1 MSEKAQPRGRFNE
14 AIGSLPAWFRPL
26 AAASGRASW
35 VAAGATV
42 AGLTL
47 ISLFDLLTRGTSLA
61 MAAIVPVLAGVWL
74 LSDLGA
80 VLVTGLAMTSLV
92 VVAAAGGDGPVET
105 ITDSLTI
112 LVVAAVGRASAVYGA
127 AAQAAAARADLM
139 ARVARIATSA
149 DSLQQILD
157 RILREMAGEGLR
169 GGLIGLINERNEI
182 YPAAAEGD
190 IDSAV
195 WNSRLPVSSGIMGKA
210 AAEGRSILVGDLD
223 RPDPDLQPANRTL
236 GSNSRIKSLVVV
248 PLLAAGKVVGVL
260 ELDSVQTHRFDA
272 DDLSLL
278 EQIAL
283 AVSDAVQ
290 REGALQLADELV
302 KRRVEELSTLLEA
315 ARSLAASLDPEVV
328 QSAVVLTV
336 ARALQAEGGRAA
348 LIRIEDGRLTSISDH
363 DQGQA
368 RTRPLDFPLAF
379 APAELLQAI
388 DSGHAIGCLRE
399 QLKPSLA
406 AVFGPAARSFAWA
419 PVRFGGKLYG
429 VVTATSERSLFE
441 WPALR
446 LLEGVADLAG
456 LAVGNAERLRLE
468 LVRTAELE
476 AHAQRMAELEKVKSD
491 FLKVASHELRGPL
504 AILKGYVSM
513 LSDGSLTLDDP
524 LTPKVFA
531 VIQGK
536 LQEVSDLVEQM
547 LETARLE
554 DSRLQ
559 LHLAREDLLEVLQEA
574 VERVR
579 PLAGATHRIEVDP
592 GPEPV
597 AVEVDR
603 GRLLTILTNLL
614 ENAIKYSPAGGP
626 VDVGISLRQGIAEV
640 TVSDRG
646 LGIAAADLPRLFTRF
661 GRIVTA
667 HNSNILGT
675 GLGLYLAREL
685 ARMQG
690 GEITV
695 RSREGSG
702 SDFTISLPLAG
713 QRLGG
718 SVRSVAGPA

>member
-1 MSEKAQPRGRFNE
+1 MSENAQPRGRFAE
-14 AIGSLPAWFRPL
+14 AMASLPAWLLPL
-26 AAASGRASW
+26 SANRGPASRLVT
-35 VAAGATV
+35 VAAVGGV
-42 AGLTL
+42 GL
-47 ISLFDLLTRGTSLA
+47 ISVFDLLTRGTSLA
-61 MAAIVPVLAGVWL
+61 TAEVLPVLAGAWL
-74 LSDLGA
+74 LSDLVV
-80 VLVTGLAMTSLV
+80 VLVTGFAIAS
-92 VVAAAGGDGPVET
+92 VAAVAGVGGDGPLET
-105 ITDSLTI
+105 VIDSLTI
-112 LVVAAVGRASAVYGA
+112 ALVATVGRAAAVYGA
-127 AAQAAAARADLM
+127 AAQEAAARADLM

-157 RILREMAGEGLR
+157 RILREMAREGLR

-190 IDSAV
+190 IDAV
-195 WNSRLPVSSGIMGKA
+195 WNSRLPLGTGIMGTA

-223 RPDPDLQPANRTL
+223 HPDLELKPAHRAL
-236 GSNSRIKSLVVV
+236 GSNARIKSLVVV
-248 PLLAAGKVVGVL
+248 PLLAAGKVVGVI
-260 ELDSVQTHRFDA
+260 ELDSDRTDRFDA

-315 ARSLAASLDPEVV
+315 ARSLAASLDPELV

-348 LIRIEDGRLTSISDH
+348 LIRIENGRLTSISDH
-363 DQGQA
+363 EGGTA
-368 RTRPLDFPLAF
+368 RTRPLDFPVAF
-379 APAELLQAI
+379 APAEMLQAI
-388 DSGHAIGCLRE
+388 DSGHAVGCSRK
-399 QLKPSLA
+399 QVKPSLA
-406 AVFGPAARSFAWA
+406 AVFGPSARSFAWA
-419 PVRFGGKLYG
+419 PVRSGGKLYG

-476 AHAQRMAELEKVKSD
+476 AHAERMAELEKVKSD

-513 LSDGSLTLDDP
+513 LSDGSLTLEDP
-524 LTPKVFA
+524 TTLNVFA
-531 VIQGK
+531 VIQAK
-536 LQEVSDLVEQM
+536 LHEVSALVEQM

-559 LHLAREDLLEVLQEA
+559 LSLERENLLEVLEEA
-574 VERVR
+574 VERVQ
-579 PLAGATHRIEVDP
+579 PLAAGTHRIEVDG

-597 AVEVDR
+597 TVEVDR
-603 GRLLTILTNLL
+603 GRLLTIMTNLM

-626 VDVGISLRQGIAEV
+626 VKVGIDVRDGMAEV

-646 LGIAAADLPRLFTRF
+646 LGIAAADLPRLFSRF

-667 HNSNILGT
+667 DNSNIPGT

-690 GEITV
+690 GEIRV
-695 RSREGSG
+695 RSREGAG
-702 SDFTISLPLAG
+702 SSFTISLPLAG
-713 QRLGG
+713 ERLGG
-718 SVRSVAGPA
+718 SVRSGAGPG